1 MSRSEID
8 LELIKD
14 KYKEMYHKLL
24 DESINEKTS
33 GRNFQKIL
41 KAISGERSERSVPR
55 LMQQKTMSF
64 TSDYLDTQEYRQ
76 ILQRIDSTSMASF
89 SSEEIKSA
97 YDFNTPT
104 IQKKFLY
111 ETEQELECKMRV
123 KETRETMLDE
133 KTEIIPTLPIV
144 QIKPFLEE
152 TCSVREKENKV
163 EEIFF
168 KKIIDDDDGL
178 MKVCVYS
185 HVYHKEINHMI
196 VLNHVLKYDE
206 LNITNMTLMNSKVNT
221 QNTKTEIIII

>member
-1 MSRSEID
+1 M
-8 LELIKD
+8 
-14 KYKEMYHKLL
+14 
-24 DESINEKTS
+24 
-33 GRNFQKIL
+33 
-41 KAISGERSERSVPR
+41 
-55 LMQQKTMSF
+55 
-64 TSDYLDTQEYRQ
+64 
-76 ILQRIDSTSMASF
+76 
-89 SSEEIKSA
+89 
-97 YDFNTPT
+97 
-104 IQKKFLY
+104 Y